1 MAQNKFYEIAE
12 LALGHSPIM
21 SGREKISTE
30 DVIKKYPTGITLN
43 GFDVIDDGKDGHA
56 VFTFVEEPD
65 KFVNGGTLLSK
76 IAFKWVEAFDGNI
89 TDASEELA
97 ACGGV
102 RVRLSNKKTKRGN
115 TITAVEIVK

>member
-1 MAQNKFYEIAE
+1 MPSRV
-12 LALGHSPIM
+12 SPLT
-21 SGREKISTE
+21 GST
-30 DVIKKYPTGITLN
+30 
-43 GFDVIDDGKDGHA
+43 IDNGKDGYA

-76 IAFKWVEAFDGNI
+76 MAFEWVKAFDGNI

-102 RVRLSNKKTKRGN
+102 RVRLSTKDQARQYHYRRRN
-115 TITAVEIVK
+115 REVITRERVGGKPSTRVLCFT